1 MTKLRESSAEATLE
15 AFARKFH
22 HAPSVRKT
30 LPYDQG
36 KVMMRHKILVRR
48 LKTNALNLKPLPR
61 FSLAKSCTCNPVLH
75 F

>member
-22 HAPSVRKT
+22 HAPQHAENA
-30 LPYDQG
+30 PYDQG
-36 KVMMRHKILVRR
+36 KVIMRHKILVRR

-61 FSLAKSCTCNPVLH
+61 FSFAKSFACNPVMH